1 MAIAIDLI
9 LLGII
14 GLSTFLGYK
23 KGLIGVA
30 FKILSFII
38 AIVITLILYR
48 PISSYIVNNTEI
60 AKNIENTI
68 TKKLSSIQKIEDGK
82 IEKADTNLPNVI
94 VNYINDQI
102 TNTVNEAKNTV
113 VQTVSK
119 ELTISIVNLIVMIA
133 LFVITRLLL
142 LFAKAILE
150 AVSELP
156 IIKQFNEAGGIIYG
170 IVRGILVIY
179 VILTIITLILPMLD
193 KTGIL
198 NQINSTILTKILYN
212 NNLILMIFF

>member
-179 VILTIITLILPMLD
+179 VILTIITLILPMSD